1 MRGKLPNIW
10 NRYFALIIGST
21 LMTQLGM
28 PIITPSLPA
37 VQRALG
43 VADADIGLIMAVYSL
58 PALVFVPLLSLVADR
73 FSKKWVVVPSLVL
86 FTAGG
91 FAFTAENFETLLWLR
106 FIQGLGASGLSGIAL
121 GLVGDYFRSEDRI
134 RVLANISF
142 LQNVGAGVLPVIG
155 GALALIAWD
164 VPYLASFLTIPL
176 ALFGLVVMKP
186 GDNTPAP
193 GGTALLGHAWR
204 NITDRRALE
213 LMGMT
218 GGFIL
223 VGFGVFV
230 TYIPTF
236 LANNFAT
243 GSLIIG
249 IIVGARSVSGA
260 IMSSRITWLMRT
272 VPPRWLIF
280 SAFLVQS
287 AGLAVVPVL
296 PNDWSVMIAALC
308 YGGAFGIVRPALQIM
323 MLENAPEDLRATFG
337 GGIAV
342 SLRFAQTIGPL
353 IAGLVIGAWG
363 FGPLFFGAAVVPLLL
378 ALYAL
383 RAEALKPAM
392 S

>member
-37 VQRALG
+37 VQQALG

-249 IIVGARSVSGA
+249 IIVGVRSVSGA

-272 VPPRWLIF
+272 VSPRWLIF

-287 AGLAVVPVL
+287 AGLAVVPLL

-342 SLRFAQTIGPL
+342 SLRFAQTIGPF

-363 FGPLFFGAAVVPLLL
+363 FGPLFFSAAAVPLLL

-383 RAEALKPAM
+383 RAEALKPAR
-392 S
+392 

>member
-1 MRGKLPNIW
+1 MRGKLPNTW

-28 PIITPSLPA
+28 PIITPSFPA

-43 VADADIGLIMAVYSL
+43 VSDADIGLIMAVYSL
-58 PALVFVPLLSLVADR
+58 PALVFVPLLGLVADR
-73 FSKKWVVVPSLVL
+73 FSKKWVVVPCLVL

-91 FAFTAENFETLLWLR
+91 FAFTSENFETLLWLR
-106 FIQGLGASGLSGIAL
+106 FIQGVGASGLSGIAL
-121 GLVGDYFRSEDRI
+121 GLVGDYFRGEDRI
-134 RVLANISF
+134 RVLANTSF
-142 LQNVGAGVLPVIG
+142 VQNVGAGVLPVIG
-155 GALALIAWD
+155 GALVVIAWD
-164 VPYLASFLTIPL
+164 VPYLASFLAVPL
-176 ALFGLVVMKP
+176 ALFGLVIMKP

-193 GGTALLGHAWR
+193 GGRALLGHAWR

-218 GGFIL
+218 GGFIF

-260 IMSSRITWLMRT
+260 IMSSQITWLMRAAS
-272 VPPRWLIF
+272 PRWLIF

-308 YGGAFGIVRPALQIM
+308 YGGAFGIVRPTLQIM

-337 GGIAV
+337 GGIAF
-342 SLRFAQTIGPL
+342 SLRLAQTIGPF

-363 FGPLFFGAAVVPLLL
+363 FDPLFFSAAVMPLLL

-383 RAEALKPAM
+383 RAEALKPAT

>member
-1 MRGKLPNIW
+1 MRGKLPNTW

-21 LMTQLGM
+21 LMMQLGM

-37 VQRALG
+37 VQQALG

-58 PALVFVPLLSLVADR
+58 PALVFVPLLGLVADR

-86 FTAGG
+86 FAAGG
-91 FAFTAENFETLLWLR
+91 FAFTAETFETLLWLR
-106 FIQGLGASGLSGIAL
+106 FIQGVGASGLSGIAL
-121 GLVGDYFRSEDRI
+121 GLVGDYFRGEDRT
-134 RVLANISF
+134 RVLANTSF
-142 LQNVGAGVLPVIG
+142 VQNVGAGVLPVIG
-155 GALALIAWD
+155 GALVLIAWD
-164 VPYLASFLTIPL
+164 VPYLAGFLAIPL
-176 ALFGLVVMKP
+176 ALFGLAVMKP
-186 GDNTPAP
+186 GDNIPAP
-193 GGTALLGHAWR
+193 GGRALLGHAWR

-218 GGFIL
+218 GGFIF

-243 GSLIIG
+243 GPLIIG
-249 IIVGARSVSGA
+249 LIVGARSVSGA
-260 IMSSRITWLMRT
+260 LMSSRITWLMRT

-280 SAFLVQS
+280 GAFLVQA

-342 SLRFAQTIGPL
+342 SLRFAQTIGPFF
-353 IAGLVIGAWG
+353 AGLVIGAWG
-363 FGPLFFGAAVVPLLL
+363 FGPLFFGAAAVPLLL

-383 RAEALKPAM
+383 RAEALKPATN
-392 S
+392 

>member
-37 VQRALG
+37 VQQALG

-121 GLVGDYFRSEDRI
+121 GLVGDYFQSEDRI

-176 ALFGLVVMKP
+176 ALFGLVIMKP

-249 IIVGARSVSGA
+249 IIVGVRSVSGA

-272 VPPRWLIF
+272 VSPRWLIF

-287 AGLAVVPVL
+287 AGLAVVPLL

-342 SLRFAQTIGPL
+342 SLRFAQTIGPF

-363 FGPLFFGAAVVPLLL
+363 FGPLFFGAAAVPLLL

-383 RAEALKPAM
+383 RAEALKPAR
-392 S
+392 

>member
-37 VQRALG
+37 VQQALG

-121 GLVGDYFRSEDRI
+121 GLVGDYFQREDRI

-176 ALFGLVVMKP
+176 ALFGLVIMKP

-287 AGLAVVPVL
+287 AGLAVVPLL

-342 SLRFAQTIGPL
+342 SLRFAQTIGPF

-363 FGPLFFGAAVVPLLL
+363 FGPLFFGAAAVPLLL

-383 RAEALKPAM
+383 RAEALKPAR
-392 S
+392 